1 MNKPPFPRI
10 LATTAL
16 CLAAGLQGLFVCL
29 CGWQGMYGDIVEPLA
44 WALPLALLLG
54 LCLRGARPRFGARC
68 TALLYL
74 PVIILFLSVVFYSC
88 RWEERLIPA
97 ALSILCAWG
106 ATRLTRRPV

>member
-1 MNKPPFPRI
+1 MRSTPKI
-10 LATTAL
+10 LSTTAL
-16 CLAAGLQGLFVCL
+16 CLAAGLQCLFVCL

-74 PVIILFLSVVFYSC
+74 PVIILFLGAVLPYYAC
-88 RWEERLIPA
+88 RWEECLIPA